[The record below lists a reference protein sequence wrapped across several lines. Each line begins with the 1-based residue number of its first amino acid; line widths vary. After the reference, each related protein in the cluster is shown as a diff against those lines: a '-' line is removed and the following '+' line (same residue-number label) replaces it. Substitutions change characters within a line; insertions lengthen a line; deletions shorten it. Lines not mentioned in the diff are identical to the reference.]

1 MPRHSKNNTA
11 SSVFT
16 YHETHTLEYGTKR
29 QRLGR
34 DSYRNYNACY
44 LCLQTARNPVCCGE
58 GHLACQECM
67 YESILQQK
75 QAIKQEQRAIEQK
88 NQELNNQKQLGELEA
103 QRVILDSFDKTQNS
117 MLGDRQK
124 VVLKDDIP
132 NSKKRKLEEEG
143 EEGEED
149 KVETRSINEK
159 AIEEKALELKREKD
173 EAAKPKIGSF
183 WVPSVTPAAD
193 ASVLK
198 PVKTQVICN
207 ATDKAHP
214 LSIKSLINVK
224 FQTEDSKNESNVCP
238 ACLKTLTN
246 ASKLSLL
253 RNCGHVICNGCVDKF
268 VSKSKKCFVCE
279 SKVKTKDIIDM
290 SPEGTGFASASKK
303 AVAEKFNLC
312 FQ

>member
-1 MPRHSKNNTA
+1 
-11 SSVFT
+11 
-16 YHETHTLEYGTKR
+16 
-29 QRLGR
+29 
-34 DSYRNYNACY
+34 
-44 LCLQTARNPVCCGE
+44 
-58 GHLACQECM
+58 M

-183 WVPSVTPAAD
+183 WVVRYIH
-193 ASVLK
+193 VHVFFLK
-198 PVKTQVICN
+198 CDV
-207 ATDKAHP
+207 
-214 LSIKSLINVK
+214 
-224 FQTEDSKNESNVCP
+224 
-238 ACLKTLTN
+238 
-246 ASKLSLL
+246 
-253 RNCGHVICNGCVDKF
+253 
-268 VSKSKKCFVCE
+268 
-279 SKVKTKDIIDM
+279 
-290 SPEGTGFASASKK
+290 
-303 AVAEKFNLC
+303 
-312 FQ
+312 